1 MNIVLTSLVI
11 SGPDKADARIDFRP
25 LANLVRGPS
34 DTGKSYIRD
43 CLWYLLGGDKVPKP
57 IPQALG
63 YAQMVLTVASDDQS
77 FEIVRGLE
85 GGEAAIRRVF
95 VDASGAPRHESI
107 DEDVNDFLVRL
118 SGAQGK
124 ELLRS
129 KSKKGAVTSGDFR
142 HWFLLSQPHMISED
156 VTSGVGVN
164 ATQRTAAFHLF
175 LTGSDDSAIQ
185 LAKTNAERERISGQ
199 ITGAELSLARIA
211 AEIPPDLQRD
221 DVAQSLERVDAAL
234 GAMSRQYEARASAL
248 KELRA
253 SILPAAAALQSTT
266 NALKHSSSMV
276 ERFEL
281 LDEKYRSD
289 VERLGATWEGVSMFQ
304 ALEEVDCP
312 LCGTHA
318 SEQLDPR
325 HLKQGAQDNYRRALK
340 AEATKIQSL
349 RAGLSAALVRERERV
364 AHLDGQVA
372 ELKHR
377 LSHLERLEAS
387 KLNETKVE
395 FTAEPKALA
404 LRRSELSEILSK
416 MDEMARLQAEIA
428 RLTKSK
434 RRTKVVLSRN
444 VGDEAT
450 AVAEYAKGLL
460 HGWGFTSIGSVA
472 LDADECDLIIDGR
485 ARLSFGAGKR
495 AIFLAAMTV
504 ALMQHAMT
512 EGYPHI
518 GFVVIDSPLKSYA
531 DPKSSEVRDVPART
545 VTDNFYDWLATWQG
559 KGQIVILENQDI
571 SASTAAT
578 LRPIEFSGIDGQGRL
593 GFYPPSGGEAG

>member
-1 MNIVLTSLVI
+1 MI
-11 SGPDKADARIDFRP
+11 SGPDKADAIIDFRSF
-25 LANLVRGPS
+25 ATLVRGPS

-43 CLWYLLGGDKVPKP
+43 CLWYLLGGDKVPKAL
-57 IPQALG
+57 PQAVG
-63 YAQMVLTVASDDQS
+63 YGQMVLTVVSDGQS

-85 GGEAAIRRVF
+85 GGEAHIRQVF
-95 VDASGAPRHESI
+95 VDASGFARNEPI
-107 DEDVNDFLVRL
+107 DEDLNDFLVRL

-142 HWFLLSQPHMISED
+142 HWFLLSQPHMISEE

-185 LAKTNAERERISGQ
+185 VAKTNAERERISGQ
-199 ITGAELSLARIA
+199 ITGAELSLARIN
-211 AEIPPDLQRD
+211 AEIPSELERD

-234 GAMSRQYEARASAL
+234 GAMSRQYEARAAAL

-253 SILPAAAALQSTT
+253 SILPTAAALQSATT
-266 NALKHSSSMV
+266 SLEHSRSMV

-281 LDEKYRSD
+281 LDKKYRSD
-289 VERLGATWEGVSMFQ
+289 IERLGATWEGVSMFQ

-312 LCGTHA
+312 LCGTPA
-318 SEQLDPR
+318 SEQLDPQ

-349 RAGLSAALVRERERV
+349 RAGLSGALVRERERV
-364 AHLDGQVA
+364 AQLDVQVA
-372 ELKHR
+372 GLKRR
-377 LSHLERLEAS
+377 LSHLEGLETA

-395 FTAEPKALA
+395 FTAEPKTLA

-416 MDEMARLQAEIA
+416 MDEMTRLRAEID

-434 RRTKVVLSRN
+434 RRSKVELSRN
-444 VGDEAT
+444 VGDEGKV
-450 AVAEYAKGLL
+450 VAEYAKDLL
-460 HGWGFTSIGSVA
+460 HAWGFTSIETVA
-472 LDADECDLIIDGR
+472 LDVGECDLVIDGR

-495 AIFLAAMTV
+495 AIFLTAMTV

-531 DPKSSEVRDVPART
+531 DPKSAEVREVPVRT
-545 VTDNFYDWLATWQG
+545 VTDNFYDWLATWKG

-571 SASTAAT
+571 SASTAST
-578 LRPIEFSGIDGQGRL
+578 LRPIEFSGVDGQGRY
-593 GFYPPSGGEAG
+593 GFYPLRE